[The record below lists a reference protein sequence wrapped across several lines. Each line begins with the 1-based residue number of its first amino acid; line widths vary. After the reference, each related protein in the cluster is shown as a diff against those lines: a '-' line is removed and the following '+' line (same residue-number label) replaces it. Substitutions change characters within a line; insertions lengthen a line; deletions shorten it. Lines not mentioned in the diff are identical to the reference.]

1 LTDLPSATADF
12 DLELRRVVDRLRGM
26 PMNRLPAVRDAVWE
40 ACNTLLEIT
49 ARLGDPAPVELPD
62 LRPTALGDQLAVIAT
77 DLRSAA
83 LHQHDVSALA
93 EAADLLTQVRRAC

>member
-1 LTDLPSATADF
+1 MHALTDLPSATADF

-40 ACNTLLEIT
+40 SCNTLLEIT
-49 ARLGDPAPVELPD
+49 ARLGDP
-62 LRPTALGDQLAVIAT
+62 ALGDQLAVIAT